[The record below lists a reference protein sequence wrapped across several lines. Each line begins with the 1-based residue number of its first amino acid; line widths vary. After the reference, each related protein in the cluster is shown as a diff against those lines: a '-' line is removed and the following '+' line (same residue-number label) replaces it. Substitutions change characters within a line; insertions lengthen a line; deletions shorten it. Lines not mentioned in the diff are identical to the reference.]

1 MSSFC
6 SRLGRLSTCTRRLG
20 GGTTRLL
27 LSSCRQQAPIL
38 ATTARRCFASLDT
51 NDQEENI
58 ASILDLPE
66 HFLRAHDSANFD
78 PQTFQRTDVQY
89 DSHTGKPL
97 LRASNTNWAGH
108 HTKIV
113 QCQETSSGFWVKW
126 SDRKESFYSQEW
138 VEHQCKLWKGT
149 TDTDRILWTGL
160 DEAKVRKSADLSL
173 EFGALLTKEG
183 TSHALKALYQ
193 YGILLVTGTPI
204 QDHGAGIA
212 AMGAALGGGAIKNQ
226 LSLYKTYKDG
236 RKDLV
241 LPHGTD
247 GPLRTLYGT
256 VWATS
261 SASQVEGS
269 SRADSAYGSD
279 GLPLHTDMTY
289 HRDPPGLQ
297 IFTMAKPASQ
307 GGESVFGDGFA
318 AAERLRDQHP
328 GPFETLSSVA
338 RRYQSRDMDT
348 GWYLEATGPVI
359 QTDDANRVVAIRH
372 NDLDRLPDIPP
383 PDSTDEHMFYEKLA
397 KAHHAWDRILAQ
409 DDTRLVM
416 SLEAGETMVVANQR
430 CFHGRFGFTMHPEE
444 SPRSVMGC
452 YVSQDELNSRWRMEG
467 YLVP

>member
-183 TSHALKALYQ
+183 TSHALKAL
-193 YGILLVTGTPI
+193 
-204 QDHGAGIA
+204 
-212 AMGAALGGGAIKNQ
+212 
-226 LSLYKTYKDG
+226 
-236 RKDLV
+236 KDLV

-416 SLEAGETMVVANQR
+416 SLEAGETMVVANQSRSDHSSFLYSSSQR